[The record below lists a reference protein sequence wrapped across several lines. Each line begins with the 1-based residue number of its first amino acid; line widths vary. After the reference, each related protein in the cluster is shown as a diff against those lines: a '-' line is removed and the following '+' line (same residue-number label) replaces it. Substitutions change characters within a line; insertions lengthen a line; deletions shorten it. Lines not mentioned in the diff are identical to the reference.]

1 MATTGH
7 NDDSALRECDES
19 RGTRYSERHSAQ
31 KDAVTW
37 SRDRPLMRD
46 PRVTFV
52 VAGVRRPRSDETHQ
66 AGLLVQAE
74 LVALDVLHHEARFV
88 FLIGKEQTQAPS
100 AERFQSSRFS
110 LKRRHSLIASQPH
123 PDSYVEV

>member
-1 MATTGH
+1 
-7 NDDSALRECDES
+7 
-19 RGTRYSERHSAQ
+19 
-31 KDAVTW
+31 
-37 SRDRPLMRD
+37 MRVI
-46 PRVTFV
+46 RVTFV
-52 VAGVRRPRSDETHQ
+52 VTGVRRPRSDETHQ

-110 LKRRHSLIASQPH
+110 LERRHSVIASQPRS
-123 PDSYVEV
+123 DSYVEM